1 MPLFQG
7 LSPTARIALMGG
19 GLLALLAAEGALLTY
34 LSFHPPVPGS
44 VSTQTAAQGPD
55 VASNV
60 AAAGVAANA
69 ATGNGAGTPA
79 VNGAPPAVYTTPGVA
94 SPDASALGAP
104 GVGSPNS
111 VPAMGAPNAL
121 SPAGA
126 PGSAMGLPSLP
137 PPPNARG
144 QNMPPSFAPS
154 QSAPPRSGQP
164 ANFPSPSP
172 ADAKRMQASALFDQ
186 GAARAKAGDTK
197 GALTL
202 WERVAVLAP
211 DNLPTQQN
219 LALLLA
225 PDQPQQALIH
235 ARAAAKLAPQD
246 PRTQFQLARL
256 LLALHKPQEA
266 LAPLRATV
274 KLAPKVRDGH
284 ALLARA
290 LVDARQPQ
298 AAYEQWATLA
308 QNDKTDLEAHMAAA
322 TLAGAVLKRPADARK
337 WLLRA
342 QSAYPKDPNPPLAL
356 AQLALARHD
365 AKGAAHVL
373 SDAVKAAPDSFA
385 LYPALAD
392 ARVAAKDPKGAVD
405 ALQSALS
412 RLPSPKDA
420 AQKAAIEDTQ
430 GRLRLEMGRLL
441 GDQKHPKEAREQFAL
456 AAKLLPH
463 AAPPRAL
470 GAMAE
475 LQLGNP
481 QGAIS
486 LLQSATTL
494 DPKNPTTQL
503 LLARTLAGNK
513 HPREADVAFA
523 RYCALEPRDAGAL
536 AGWATVASQ
545 LKDGDKEAHIL
556 QKAAALDPKNPLAWA
571 RLGAAQLRLGRKRD
585 ALATFQKMARSAP
598 HDLNAPFQVASLQG
612 ELGDSHAAF
621 GTLRTAL
628 GARPDYAPAYP
639 LLLRAG
645 EASGQGEV
653 ARAFIARQLASH
665 ADNAPA
671 LSQTLAFYDSKGRA
685 TDAKALLNEVLAL
698 NPRASLAKNALA
710 SFDGK
715 EGASSKTASTKI
727 P

>member
-55 VASNV
+55 VAANV
-60 AAAGVAANA
+60 AASGVEANT
-69 ATGNGAGTPA
+69 ATGNSAATPA
-79 VNGAPPAVYTTPGVA
+79 VNGAPPAVYSAPGIA
-94 SPDASALGAP
+94 PSDAPALGAP
-104 GVGSPNS
+104 AAGSPNS
-111 VPAMGAPNAL
+111 VPGMSAPNAP
-121 SPAGA
+121 SPGNA
-126 PGSAMGLPSLP
+126 PGSSSGVPSLP
-137 PPPNARG
+137 PPPNARMQG
-144 QNMPPSFAPS
+144 APPSPPPV
-154 QSAPPRSGQP
+154 QSAPPRAGQP
-164 ANFPSPSP
+164 ANFPAPSP
-172 ADAKRMQASALFDQ
+172 ADARRMQASALFDQ

-197 GALTL
+197 GALAL

-225 PDQPQQALIH
+225 PDQPQKALVH

-246 PRTQFQLARL
+246 PRAQFQLARL
-256 LLALHKPQEA
+256 LLALHKPREA

-274 KLAPKVRDGH
+274 KMAPKVRDGH

-290 LVDARQPQ
+290 LVDAHQPQ
-298 AAYEQWATLA
+298 AAYGQWATLA

-322 TLAGAVLKRPADARK
+322 TLAGTVLKRPADAQK

-356 AQLALARHD
+356 AQLAMARHD
-365 AKGAAHVL
+365 AKGAAKVL
-373 SDAVKAAPDSFA
+373 FNAVQAAPDSFA

-392 ARVAAKDPKGAVD
+392 ARVAAKDPKGAVG

-420 AQKAAIEDTQ
+420 AQKAAVNDTQ

-441 GDQKHPKEAREQFAL
+441 GDQKQPKAAREQFAL
-456 AAKLLPH
+456 AAKLLPR

-486 LLQSATTL
+486 LLQSAASL

-503 LLARTLAGNK
+503 LLARTLADNK
-513 HPREADVAFA
+513 RTREADAAFA

-536 AGWATVASQ
+536 AGWATVAAQ

-556 QKAAALDPKNPLAWA
+556 QRAAALDPKNPASWA

-585 ALATFQKMARSAP
+585 ALATFQKMALASP
-598 HDLNAPFQVASLQG
+598 HDLNAPLQVASLQR
-612 ELGDSHAAF
+612 ELGDSRAAF

-628 GARPDYAPAYP
+628 TSRPDYAPAYP

-645 EASGQGEV
+645 EASGQGAN
-653 ARAFIARQLASH
+653 ARTFIARQLALH

-685 TDAKALLNEVLAL
+685 AAAKALLSEVLAL
-698 NPRASLAKNALA
+698 NPRAALAKNALS
-710 SFDGK
+710 SFDAK
-715 EGASSKTASTKI
+715 EEASPKTASTKV